1 MSSCTEAKD
10 SLFEGARE
18 LDEGGKK
25 NAKDSKPTSHENILL
40 PLDELEKEL
49 VSLNQCLVH
58 NVKVI
63 KYRYNM
69 RDDLDVSV

>member
-10 SLFEGARE
+10 SLLEGARE

-25 NAKDSKPTSHENILL
+25 KGKDGNDSKSAGHDNILL

-49 VSLNQCLVH
+49 VSLSQ
-58 NVKVI
+58 
-63 KYRYNM
+63 Y
-69 RDDLDVSV
+69 